1 MVQGGARAAAEE
13 SPAPS
18 SRTRW
23 QWAQEQWRQG
33 DLAAGFGAW
42 RSLDPRTADGQVASR
57 RLSAA
62 AEHYRRAIVLLESGE
77 PGARQELQRGKALAP
92 MDPALYLPLARA
104 CRGQENL
111 FLAVQYYRGYLGQLP
126 GAPDAGVASQELALL
141 ERELGSVAGVSSDA
155 EGDGDGVRDGLRAG
169 GQQSRPARL
178 LVPSVV
184 GLLVG
189 TALGLVLATVMS
201 SLMQRRRRGRS
212 LAELAVSYPEL
223 QPALAY
229 LIGRLR
235 HELLKHRIGAAT
247 EVTRALARGDSD
259 AAQREFLRHR
269 LYGGERLDEA
279 WSGYVQSF
287 HRALGPEFDLVRSD
301 RDFADAQRAIH
312 ELQALEQPL
321 LRGEPAAVRK
331 LVSAHE
337 RLQRFD
343 RGLAALLWR
352 LQRTPVDLELLTAAV
367 ESVRSEHLA
376 GQVVLDVV
384 EIEGPAEPVTVAVY
398 RTDLLLILKNLI
410 RNAILAVGR
419 APAPRQIA
427 IDTALE
433 ILPTG
438 EEIVRV
444 RVHDTNPEPLS
455 PEQIYGSHG
464 SDAEAVNVQHG
475 LGLVTAAL
483 SLYSGSIA
491 VLPGRSGYR
500 KCVAVQLFRALDD
513 SEAASGSDTAVDAT
527 AASSEEPPS
536 PSPSP
541 LPPSPP
547 PLLPGD
553 AP

>member
-1 MVQGGARAAAEE
+1 MVGQLAGAKEAAPPT
-13 SPAPS
+13 SG
-18 SRTRW
+18 TRW
-23 QWAQEQWRQG
+23 GWAQDQWRQPE
-33 DLAAGFGAW
+33 LAAGFGAW
-42 RSLDPRTADGQVASR
+42 RSLDPATPEGQTAGR
-57 RLSAA
+57 RSVEAA
-62 AEHYRRAIVLLESGE
+62 GHYRRAIGLLEGGQ
-77 PGARQELQRGKALAP
+77 PGARQELEAGKRLAP

-104 CRGQENL
+104 CRKQENL

-126 GAPDAGVASQELALL
+126 GAADAVAASQELALV
-141 ERELGSVAGVSSDA
+141 ERELGSVASSSS
-155 EGDGDGVRDGLRAG
+155 EGLGGAGAG
-169 GQQSRPARL
+169 GTQAGAVRSLAPMVVSL
-178 LVPSVV
+178 L
-184 GLLVG
+184 LG
-189 TALGLVLATVMS
+189 TALGLVLATGIS

-212 LAELAVSYPEL
+212 LAELAASYPEL

-259 AAQREFLRHR
+259 EAQREFLRHR

-279 WSGYVQSF
+279 WSGYLQSF

-343 RGLAALLWR
+343 RGLASLLWR

-367 ESVRSEHLA
+367 EAVRSEHLA
-376 GQVVLDVV
+376 GQVVLDAV
-384 EIEGPAEPVTVAVY
+384 EIEGPGEPVTVAVY

-410 RNAILAVGR
+410 RNAILAAGR
-419 APAPRQIA
+419 AAAPRQIA

-464 SDAEAVNVQHG
+464 SDAESAGIQHG

-483 SLYSGSIA
+483 SLYSGSIV

-513 SEAASGSDTAVDAT
+513 GEVAEESAAMDDAGNAEH
-527 AASSEEPPS
+527 AAPTSPAPPV
-536 PSPSP
+536 PV
-541 LPPSPP
+541 
-547 PLLPGD
+547 GD
-553 AP
+553 P